1 MKIGVVTI
9 FPEYFTGITKTGVIR
24 KAVENGVVD
33 FTFINPRDFAMD
45 NYRSV
50 DDYPYGGGSGMV
62 MKYETLKEAILKAKE
77 GIYGPV
83 IYMTP
88 QGTPFNQAFAKSLAK
103 EEGMILVCGRYEGID
118 ERVMALID
126 EEISIGDYVL
136 SGGEPAA
143 AVVVDAVVRLLPGVL
158 GDEDSLVEESF
169 EGGLLEY
176 PHYTRPKVVDGM
188 EVPDILLSGHHSN
201 IARWRLKERLKRTL
215 LKRPDMLRDSVFSE
229 EEKAIL
235 REIREEIDT
244 MFEMLGV

>member
-1 MKIGVVTI
+1 MKIGIVTI
-9 FPEYFTGITKTGVIR
+9 FPEYFSGITKTGVIR
-24 KAVENGVVD
+24 KAVENGAVD
-33 FTFINPRDFAMD
+33 FTFVNPRDFATD

-62 MKYETLKEAILKAKE
+62 MKYDTLKGAILTAKE
-77 GIYGPV
+77 SIPGPV
-83 IYMTP
+83 VYMTP
-88 QGTPFNQAFAKSLAK
+88 QGIPFNQSFAKSLAK

-118 ERVMALID
+118 ERVMSLVD
-126 EEISIGDYVL
+126 DEISIGDYVL

-158 GDEDSLVEESF
+158 GDEESLVEESF
-169 EGGLLEY
+169 EDGLLEY

-188 EVPDILLSGHHSN
+188 DVPDILLSGHHGN

-215 LKRPDMLRDSVFSE
+215 LKRPDMLKDKVFSE
-229 EEKAIL
+229 KEKALL

-244 MFEMLGV
+244 MFKMLGV